1 MNKIKVKIDEN
12 LGKTAR
18 NYLIENGFDVQSVQD
33 ENLCGTTDENLF
45 NYSKKDQRCL
55 ITLDKDFSDIIR
67 FNPENSYGIVVLRI
81 QDRISVDTILKML
94 KNFIE
99 YSKKESPQ
107 NNLWIVEPNRIRIHQ
122 KE

>member
-1 MNKIKVKIDEN
+1 MVLRWHAKNLSRLTQLNKIKVKIDEN
-12 LGKTAR
+12 LGNTAKY
-18 NYLIENGFDVQSVQD
+18 YLIENGFDVQSVQD

-45 NYSKKDQRCL
+45 NYSKKEHRCL

-99 YSKKESPQ
+99 Y
-107 NNLWIVEPNRIRIHQ
+107 
-122 KE
+122 